1 MRKFNMKFS
10 MSVAVILTILI
21 SISSCMSCGR
31 DVNDPMEVL
40 KHRIDKAEM
49 VQYVDAI
56 CNAKLLYPDFFNID
70 TIGNDV
76 AGFSYSDKNVK
87 VLSLSYYR
95 YPPRVFGSTDEAIR
109 LLSDSLNVCL
119 KRRKS
124 SFIIAGEFEN
134 NLQIIYL
141 SKYYHTIHGWS
152 CYSLTY
158 EKQYEDAVKRLINE
172 IKDWK
177 IYTGNTPECVV
188 DICDFLNI

>member
-1 MRKFNMKFS
+1 MRKSIIKYS
-10 MSVAVILTILI
+10 MAVVLVLIMLI
-21 SISSCMSCGR
+21 SSWVLCGR
-31 DVNDPMEVL
+31 NINDPVAVL

-49 VQYVDAI
+49 MQYVDTVWS
-56 CNAKLLYPDFFNID
+56 AKLLYPDFFDID
-70 TIGNDV
+70 TIGNDW
-76 AGFSYSDKNVK
+76 ACFSYSDKNVK
-87 VLSLSYYR
+87 VLSLSYCR

-109 LLSDSLNVCL
+109 LESDSLNVCL

-134 NLQIIYL
+134 NSQIIYL

-152 CYSLTY
+152 CYTLTY

-177 IYTGNTPECVV
+177 IYAGNTPEWVV
-188 DICDFLNI
+188 DVCDFLDI

>member
-1 MRKFNMKFS
+1 
-10 MSVAVILTILI
+10 
-21 SISSCMSCGR
+21 
-31 DVNDPMEVL
+31 
-40 KHRIDKAEM
+40 M
-49 VQYVDAI
+49 VQYVDSI
-56 CNAKLLYPDFFNID
+56 CNAKLFYPDFFNID
-70 TIGNDV
+70 TVGNDV
-76 AGFSYSDKNVK
+76 ASFSYSDKNVK

-95 YPPRVFGSTDEAIR
+95 YPPRVFDSTDEAIR
-109 LLSDSLNVCL
+109 LESDSLNVCL

-134 NLQIIYL
+134 NSQIIYL